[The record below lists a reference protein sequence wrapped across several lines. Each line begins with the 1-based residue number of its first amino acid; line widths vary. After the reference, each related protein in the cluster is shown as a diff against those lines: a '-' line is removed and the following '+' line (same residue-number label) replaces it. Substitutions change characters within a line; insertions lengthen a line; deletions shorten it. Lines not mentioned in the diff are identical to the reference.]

1 MSAPRGSSIR
11 RPTPGEATAD
21 VGESRPPLAILA
33 PTGRDG
39 EVAAAVLGR
48 AGFAVTV
55 CADMA
60 ALCAAIDENVGVL
73 VVAEE
78 ALGAQSRGMLLAA
91 LEGQPSWSDVPIVV
105 LTAESELSRVLTPP
119 LRDVASRAN
128 VTLLERPVRVATLVT
143 TLRSALRA
151 RQRQFDVRD
160 HLVERT
166 QAEAALHAARVQAE
180 AANRTK
186 GEFLAVMSH
195 ELRTPLNAIGGYAE
209 LIEMGL
215 RGPITDEQRSD
226 LRRIQQSQRH
236 LLGLINQVLNYTRVD
251 TGTVSYEITDVPVRE
266 ALAAAEAL
274 VIPQLRAKEL
284 RYTLGA
290 CAATVVVRADRD
302 KLQQILLNLLTNAIK
317 FTGPGGELRVAC
329 TTEGDTV
336 AISVED
342 TGIGIMADKLAS
354 VFEPFVQVD
363 STLTRTQE
371 GVGLGLAISRDLAR
385 GMGGDLFVKSEVGV
399 GSTFTLT
406 LRAAVN
412 GE

>member
-1 MSAPRGSSIR
+1 MIRGAA
-11 RPTPGEATAD
+11 PGEATAD
-21 VGESRPPLAILA
+21 AGGASAPLAILA

-39 EVAAAVLGR
+39 AVAAAVLDG
-48 AGFAVTV
+48 AGFAVNV

-60 ALCAAIDENVGVL
+60 ALCASIDADVGVL
-73 VVAEE
+73 LVAEE
-78 ALGAQSRGMLLAA
+78 ALGRKAREMLLAA
-91 LEGQPSWSDVPIVV
+91 LERQPSWSDVPVVV
-105 LTAESELSRVLTPP
+105 LTAESELSRVLSPP
-119 LRDVASRAN
+119 LRELATRAN

-160 HLVERT
+160 HLVERAE
-166 QAEAALHAARVQAE
+166 AEAALHAAREQAE
-180 AANRTK
+180 SANRTK

-209 LIEMGL
+209 LMELGI
-215 RGPITDEQRSD
+215 RGPITPEQRTD
-226 LRRIQQSQRH
+226 LARIQQSQRH

-251 TGTVSYEITDVPVRE
+251 TGTVSYELSDVPVRE

-274 VIPQLRAKEL
+274 IVPQLRAKEL
-284 RYTLGA
+284 HYALGA
-290 CAATVVVRADRD
+290 CAANVVVRADRD

-317 FTGPGGELRVAC
+317 FTHPGGELRIAC
-329 TTEGDTV
+329 ASEGETV

-342 TGIGIMADKLAS
+342 TGIGIAADKLAT

-363 STLTRTQE
+363 AKLTRAHE

-385 GMGGDLFVKSEVGV
+385 GMGGDLSVRSEVGV

-406 LRAAVN
+406 LPAAT
-412 GE
+412 GIA